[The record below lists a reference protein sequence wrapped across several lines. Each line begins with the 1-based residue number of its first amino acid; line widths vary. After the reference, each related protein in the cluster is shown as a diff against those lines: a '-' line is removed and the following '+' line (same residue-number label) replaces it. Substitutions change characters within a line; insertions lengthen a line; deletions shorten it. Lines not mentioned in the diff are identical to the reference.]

1 MRRRQFLSA
10 AAVGSSLGLAGCI
23 DRLGGTPT
31 REPTPEPVEYT
42 NPVFEPILAD
52 PTVVRAD
59 DGTYYA
65 YGTEDDW
72 QDGEGSRVAP
82 TVRSENLVDWEYV
95 GEAFDE
101 KPDWKDGNVWAPCVV
116 STDDGYVMYY
126 ALSVWGDEN
135 PGIGIA
141 SADAPAGPFTD
152 HGEFLRSDDVGVPN
166 SIDPFYYE
174 DDGTPYLFWGSFNG
188 IYGIELSADGRETVG
203 EKFRVAGDRFE
214 AASIYR
220 RDGTYYLLV
229 SSGACCNGPLT
240 DYQIEVGRSD
250 SLRGPYVNANGDD
263 LASRPGTVVVSGSD
277 EFAGP
282 GHHTFVTDDAGQP
295 WLLYHAYDTDQ
306 YWIRDTP
313 RRPFMIDPL
322 VWEDGWPRVPGQ
334 TPNASGTGPVVE
346 RQ

>member
-10 AAVGSSLGLAGCI
+10 AAVGSSLGLAGCTG
-23 DRLGGTPT
+23 RFGGTPT
-31 REPTPEPVEYT
+31 PEPTPEPVEYT

-52 PTVVRAD
+52 PTVIRAD
-59 DGTYYA
+59 DGAFYA

-72 QDGEGSRVAP
+72 HDGEGTRVAP

-101 KPDWKDGNVWAPCVV
+101 KPDWKEGNVWAPAVEYI
-116 STDDGYVMYY
+116 DGQYVMYY
-126 ALSVWGDEN
+126 AFSVWGDEN
-135 PGIGIA
+135 PGIGVA
-141 SADAPAGPFTD
+141 TADSPEGPFTD

-166 SIDPFYYE
+166 SIDPFYFE
-174 DDGTPYLFWGSFNG
+174 DGETPYLFWGSFHG

-203 EKFRVAGDRFE
+203 EKFRIAGDRFE
-214 AASIYR
+214 AASIYQ
-220 RDGTYYLLV
+220 RDGSYYLLV

-263 LASRPGTVVVSGSD
+263 LSSHPGTVVVSGSD

-282 GHHTFVTDDAGQP
+282 GHHSFVTDDAGQP

-306 YWIRDTP
+306 YWIRQTP
-313 RRPFMIDPL
+313 RRPLMIDPL

-346 RQ
+346 